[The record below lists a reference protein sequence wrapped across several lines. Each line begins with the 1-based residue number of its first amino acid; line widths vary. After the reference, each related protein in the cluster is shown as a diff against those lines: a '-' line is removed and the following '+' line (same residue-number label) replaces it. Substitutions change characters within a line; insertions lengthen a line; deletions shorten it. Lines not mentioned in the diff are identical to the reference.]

1 MSVAGTLDKLGCSGV
16 EHRPRAVGGTTGGE
30 DGLAEKVRFFFF
42 FFLTWLK
49 LKLTVDRAA

>member
-1 MSVAGTLDKLGCSGV
+1 MSVAGTLDMLGCSGV
-16 EHRPRAVGGTTGGE
+16 EHRLRAVGGVTRGE
-30 DGLAEKVRFFFF
+30 DGLGEKVRFFF